1 VSDLVVDIRDA
12 PTVVEVALHGS
23 LDLSAYGP
31 LRVDLVERLRSDERD
46 IVIELDD
53 VDYLDSA
60 GVQLLVELAALASRD
75 RRRCVVV
82 IAADQPCRR
91 VLHISRIDEVLE
103 IVPDEAMALAAL
115 GASVI

>member
-12 PTVVEVALHGS
+12 PTVVEVTLHGS

-31 LRVDLVERLRSDERD
+31 VRVDLVERLRGDERD

-53 VDYLDSA
+53 VDYLDSS

-82 IAADQPCRR
+82 MATEQPCRR
-91 VLHISRIDEVLE
+91 MLTIAHTDDVLE
-103 IVPDEAMALAAL
+103 IVADEATARAALAS
-115 GASVI
+115 SVT